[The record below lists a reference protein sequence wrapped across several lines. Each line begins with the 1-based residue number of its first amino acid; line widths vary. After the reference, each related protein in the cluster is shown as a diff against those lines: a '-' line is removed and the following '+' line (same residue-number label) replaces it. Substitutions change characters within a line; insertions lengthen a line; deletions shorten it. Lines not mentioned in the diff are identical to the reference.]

1 MFAKDIDV
9 YESVKLQ
16 ISHSQDSEDR
26 MFAMASTCLRDE
38 LDTMTTRSE
47 CDTLDT
53 RPSWISPHL
62 RLQH

>member
-26 MFAMASTCLRDE
+26 MFAMASPNTVARR
-38 LDTMTTRSE
+38 TRH
-47 CDTLDT
+47 DDNQV
-53 RPSWISPHL
+53 RV
-62 RLQH
+62 